1 MTIVYGNF
9 ALQQKS
15 PNTPDHRLEVYDIR
29 DCSVDVLS
37 LGYLC
42 VTVVTVHRSVDAS
55 APRSGITS
63 P

>member
-29 DCSVDVLS
+29 DCSVEVLS
-37 LGYLC
+37 LGDLC
-42 VTVVTVHRSVDAS
+42 VTVVIVIVL
-55 APRSGITS
+55 
-63 P
+63 